1 MTPIPRFLSLDNVLT
16 LHRGTLHHE
25 GGAQGIR
32 DLALLESAVMM
43 PQQQFDGVWL
53 HPDLAA
59 MAAAY
64 LFHIARNHPFIDGN
78 KRVSVLAAFVFLDLN
93 GVELVAPP
101 QALERTVLGVA
112 AGSMSKD
119 ALIDWMRAHAVPRG

>member
-1 MTPIPRFLSLDNVLT
+1 MTSSPRFLSLDNVLA
-16 LHRGTLHHE
+16 LHRDTMQQE
-25 GGAQGIR
+25 GGATGIR

-43 PQQQFDGVWL
+43 PQQQFGGAWL

-78 KRVSVLAAFVFLDLN
+78 KRVAAMAAFVCLGIN
-93 GVELVAPP
+93 GVDLLASPDT
-101 QALERTVLGVA
+101 LESTVLAVA
-112 AGSMSKD
+112 AGTLSKRD
-119 ALIDWMRAHAVPRG
+119 LTDWLRAQTRPSG